1 MELELYSGGLLKK
14 SKKQF
19 KYFKKFK
26 TKILDVDNFEI
37 YNPIKSQFKIG
48 IF

>member
-1 MELELYSGGLLKK
+1 MELELYGGRLKK
-14 SKKQF
+14 VKMQF

-37 YNPIKSQFKIG
+37 YNPIKSQFKISV
-48 IF
+48 F